1 MTKIF
6 YKKDSEKNRRFL
18 RKNMT
23 EEEVILWTQLK
34 NSNLN
39 NKFRRQ
45 VSIGKY
51 IADFYCVK
59 RKLVIE
65 IDGSQHI
72 DNKEYD
78 KERESYMKSLGI
90 KTIRFWN
97 GDIRK
102 NLNGVLLKIREGLK
116 TPLSDKSSTSPKLGE
131 EK

>member
-1 MTKIF
+1 MFNNLSDRTIKNFAKKLRRAMTKQEKHLWYDF
-6 YKKDSEKNRRFL
+6 LQKHRCKWYKQKP
-18 RKNMT
+18 
-23 EEEVILWTQLK
+23 
-34 NSNLN
+34 
-39 NKFRRQ
+39 
-45 VSIGKY
+45 IGKY

>member
-1 MTKIF
+1 
-6 YKKDSEKNRRFL
+6 
-18 RKNMT
+18 MT